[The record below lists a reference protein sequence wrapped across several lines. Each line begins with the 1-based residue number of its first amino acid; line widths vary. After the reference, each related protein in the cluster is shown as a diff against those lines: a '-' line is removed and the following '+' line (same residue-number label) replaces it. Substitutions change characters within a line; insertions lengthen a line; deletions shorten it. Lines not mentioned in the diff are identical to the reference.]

1 MILGSYNSEAA
12 TGGVLEKGVLNPI
25 MNGGNFLLF
34 LSLLIFSNL
43 RKSSKSYEFKN
54 FSLSIKIA

>member
-12 TGGVLEKGVLNPI
+12 TGGVLEKGVLNSI
-25 MNGGNFLLF
+25 MNGGNFLLS

-43 RKSSKSYEFKN
+43 RKSSKSYEFKT
-54 FSLSIKIA
+54 FSLSTKIA